1 MARYL
6 VKCDVTTFYEIEIE
20 AESAG
25 EAWQIGAETRIEEWS
40 ANNAESVMCDLQDV
54 ELVHAM

>member
-1 MARYL
+1 MAKYK

-25 EAWQIGAETRIEEWS
+25 DAWDKASMIRIEDWE
-40 ANNAESVMCDLQDV
+40 ANNAESTMCDLQDV
-54 ELVHAM
+54 ELVK

>member
-1 MARYL
+1 MAKYR

-40 ANNAESVMCDLQDV
+40 ANNAESVMCDL
-54 ELVHAM
+54 